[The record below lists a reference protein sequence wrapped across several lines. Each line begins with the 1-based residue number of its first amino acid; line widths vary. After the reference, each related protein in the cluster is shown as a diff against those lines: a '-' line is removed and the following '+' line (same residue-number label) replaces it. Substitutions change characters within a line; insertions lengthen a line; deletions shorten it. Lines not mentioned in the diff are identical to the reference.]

1 MVLQAVVLWAALI
14 LDRLT
19 GDPPNAW
26 HPVAWLGRWI
36 GWWGRPDTYP
46 PALQRA
52 AGTVLTLITAFLFA
66 FPFFL
71 VESLAGS
78 LVLLI
83 AGPFLLKITLAWR
96 CLEEHV
102 MAVKNSLDS
111 DVEGGRDE
119 VRMLV
124 SRETSALEREEV
136 LSAAY
141 ESMTENLVDAIVSPL
156 FFFTFFGLGG
166 AAFYR
171 AVNTMDAMLGYT
183 DERIRIGWFP
193 ARLDDLLNFVPAR
206 LTGLLLL
213 VYFAFLGRFR
223 PAYNVLRRDAGKRAG
238 FNGGIP
244 MAVMAGGT
252 GTAFRKPGCYV
263 IGNGERSLDEAGGEI
278 LGAVRAVTLLSAL
291 VFSATLAFIA
301 VLEL

>member
-14 LDRLT
+14 LDRLA

-52 AGTVLTLITAFLFA
+52 AGIVLTLITAFLFA

-124 SRETSALEREEV
+124 SRETSAL
-136 LSAAY
+136 
-141 ESMTENLVDAIVSPL
+141 
-156 FFFTFFGLGG
+156 
-166 AAFYR
+166 
-171 AVNTMDAMLGYT
+171 
-183 DERIRIGWFP
+183 
-193 ARLDDLLNFVPAR
+193 
-206 LTGLLLL
+206 
-213 VYFAFLGRFR
+213 
-223 PAYNVLRRDAGKRAG
+223 
-238 FNGGIP
+238 
-244 MAVMAGGT
+244 
-252 GTAFRKPGCYV
+252 
-263 IGNGERSLDEAGGEI
+263 
-278 LGAVRAVTLLSAL
+278 
-291 VFSATLAFIA
+291 
-301 VLEL
+301 